1 MMLVIK
7 DLNVF
12 YSRVQALFNINLE
25 IKEKEITVV
34 LGPNGAGKT
43 TLLKSIVNIDVIKN
57 GKIIYNSL
65 DITHMPTYKI
75 SEMGIFYVPDY
86 GGLFTGMTVTENLQL
101 ASGSRK
107 IDVEKLKAFYPEMLN
122 LLNRRSEQLSGG
134 ERKITSMLRAL
145 IINPKLLLLDEPTEG
160 VAPIITERIVKFIKT
175 LNEKQG
181 LTILWVEPG
190 AKLKKVL
197 EVADKIAVIAA
208 GKLTYV
214 EEVEKAKKEI
224 DKIQRLLFV

>member
-75 SEMGIFYVPDY
+75 SKMGIFYVPDY